1 MREGTGVRRHLTLV
15 GLLLLAGCAGSSG
28 TAATPPPDERGAIS
42 ISATDDFRF
51 VPAAV
56 TAHPGQVRIVLK
68 NTGSYPHNISFPDL
82 HVTSKTVSGTPG
94 STATELLLTVAKPG
108 RYRFVC
114 TFHDQAGMTGSL
126 DVTS

>member
-1 MREGTGVRRHLTLV
+1 VV
-15 GLLLLAGCAGSSG
+15 LLLVAGCAGSEPP
-28 TAATPPPDERGAIS
+28 AATAPVDERGAIA
-42 ISATDDFRF
+42 ITTTDDFRF

-56 TAHPGQVRIVLK
+56 TARVGQVRIVLK
-68 NTGSYPHNISFPDL
+68 NAGSYPHNISFPDL
-82 HVTSKTVSGTPG
+82 HATSKTVSGTPG
-94 STATELLLTVAKPG
+94 STTTELVLTVAHAG